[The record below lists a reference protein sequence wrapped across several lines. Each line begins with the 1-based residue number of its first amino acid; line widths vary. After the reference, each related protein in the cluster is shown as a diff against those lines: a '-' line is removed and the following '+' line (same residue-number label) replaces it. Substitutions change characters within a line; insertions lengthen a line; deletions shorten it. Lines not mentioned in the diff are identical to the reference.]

1 MLEGE
6 NGEVIIRLEGV
17 IAHTNHGVTEAE
29 QQLGQRMIF
38 DLEMEPIACGA
49 TESDDVNDTVD
60 YGEVTAWLV
69 ESAMDTSYR
78 TLERLVTVLA
88 EGLLA
93 RFSLR
98 SVRVRATKPEPPVP
112 VTMDGASVEVFR
124 RREL

>member
-1 MLEGE
+1 MLEGDD
-6 NGEVIIRLEGV
+6 GEVIIRLEGV

-49 TESDDVNDTVD
+49 TESDDVDDTVD

-93 RFSLR
+93 TFNLR

-124 RREL
+124 RSEP

>member
-1 MLEGE
+1 MLEGDD
-6 NGEVIIRLEGV
+6 GEVIIRLEGV

-49 TESDDVNDTVD
+49 TESDDVDDTVD

-93 RFSLR
+93 TFNLR

>member
-1 MLEGE
+1 MLEGDD
-6 NGEVIIRLEGV
+6 GEVIIRLEGV

-49 TESDDVNDTVD
+49 TESDDVDDTVD

-93 RFSLR
+93 TFNLR

-124 RREL
+124 RREP